1 MVSSVPVGL
10 STIALRGT
18 YSMTRVTL
26 ALAAMLLSLIL
37 TLGYLVYSGAGEIAE
52 LKQTNTGLTEAAERA
67 QERLKS
73 DRKVLV
79 ARQAQI
85 ASQAVLLARSE
96 AALQNALQANKSWSD
111 TNVPTDVQEALRG
124 PSGPAPD
131 GL

>member
-1 MVSSVPVGL
+1 MN
-10 STIALRGT
+10 
-18 YSMTRVTL
+18 RVTL
-26 ALAAMLLSLIL
+26 ALAGMALSLIL

-52 LKQTNTGLTEAAERA
+52 LKQTNNGLTEAAERA
-67 QERLKS
+67 AERLKS

-111 TNVPTDVQEALRG
+111 TNVPDEVQKALAG
-124 PSGPAPD
+124 PSGGPPAS
-131 GL
+131 L